1 MRAMAIS
8 PYPVPQTD
16 PPRSP
21 RETLPTMYDLPS
33 ESVGEPGL
41 PDEYH
46 DLQPQL
52 LSRTLSLVDYAS
64 DQYFTGSDLN
74 LYYDV
79 RHPLWYKRPDWFL
92 AVGVPRLYDG
102 QDFRLNYVTWQE
114 GRPPYVIIELLS
126 PGTESD
132 DLGRFYGL
140 PEPRQAVDP
149 PLSEPTLADADAAPL
164 ENSEVEPIS
173 PPSKVVVYEDYLRVP
188 HYIVY
193 NRRNQQLRYFQLQG
207 GQYQEQAVNADTPN
221 IWLADLSLGLGIWD
235 GCFEGVTSWWLRWCD
250 QHGNWYLTDTEQER
264 RAKEQAQAQLLQ
276 AAHRLLETGQSI
288 EEVTALLGLSADQ
301 VDALNKP

>member
-1 MRAMAIS
+1 
-8 PYPVPQTD
+8 
-16 PPRSP
+16 
-21 RETLPTMYDLPS
+21 
-33 ESVGEPGL
+33 
-41 PDEYH
+41 
-46 DLQPQL
+46 
-52 LSRTLSLVDYAS
+52 VDYAS
-64 DQYFTGSDLN
+64 ERYFTGSDLN

-92 AVGVPRLYDG
+92 AVGVPRRYG
-102 QDFRLNYVTWQE
+102 GYDFRLNYVTWQE

-140 PEPRQAVDP
+140 PEPRQAVEN

-193 NRRNQQLRYFQLQG
+193 NRRNQQWRYFQLQG

-221 IWLADLSLGLGIWD
+221 IWLADLSLGWGLWE
-235 GCFEGVTSWWLRWCD
+235 GCFEGVTSWWLRGCD
-250 QHGNWYLTDTEQER
+250 QHGNWHLTDTEQER
-264 RAKEQAQAQLLQ
+264 LAKEQEQLAKEQAQTKLLE
-276 AAHRLLETGQSI
+276 AARRLLASGQSL
-288 EEVTALLGLSADQ
+288 EEVATLLGLSAEQ
-301 VDALNKP
+301 LEALDTP